1 MRVFLWVNLQKREGR
16 VYNRQLEKRS
26 KAAEGALGIA
36 LSRQCSPN
44 WHRTVKS
51 VHPGGWDSLIGFSLS
66 QETWN
71 HSATLTPYMD
81 CC

>member
-1 MRVFLWVNLQKREGR
+1 MRVFVGKSPKREGR

-44 WHRTVKS
+44 RHRTVKS
-51 VHPGGWDSLIGFSLS
+51 VHQGDETLI
-66 QETWN
+66 
-71 HSATLTPYMD
+71 
-81 CC
+81 